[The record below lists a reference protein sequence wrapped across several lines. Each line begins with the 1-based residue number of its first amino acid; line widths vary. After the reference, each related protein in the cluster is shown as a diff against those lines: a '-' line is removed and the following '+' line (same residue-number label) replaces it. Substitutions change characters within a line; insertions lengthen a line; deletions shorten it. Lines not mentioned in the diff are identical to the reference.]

1 VYQQSIGYATS
12 VLQPVMVFYSLA
24 VILFALWL
32 ACRWASHRNREGRPR
47 GYRIWQVLSDAS
59 FGVYLIH
66 VLLLTAILKWVVPA
80 MPTAWPVAIRVIL
93 TWLMTVGSATAVS
106 MTLLHIPVL
115 SRLVGR
121 EHSVRKEA
129 LQQAGEEKPGQ
140 RPQHAET
147 IPSTR
152 LVEQVIQR
160 STFAQE
166 RSEIGNG

>member
-1 VYQQSIGYATS
+1 
-12 VLQPVMVFYSLA
+12 MVFYSLA

-32 ACRWASHRNREGRPR
+32 ACRWASHRYREGRPR
-47 GYRIWQVLSDAS
+47 GHRIWQVLSDAS

-66 VLLLTAILKWVVPA
+66 VLLLSAILKWVVPA
-80 MPTAWPVAIRVIL
+80 MPTVWPVAIRVIL

-106 MTLLHIPVL
+106 VTLLHIPVL

-121 EHSVRKEA
+121 EHSVRREA
-129 LQQAGEEKPGQ
+129 LQQVGEEKPGQ

-160 STFAQE
+160 GTFAQE
-166 RSEIGNG
+166 RSEVGNG